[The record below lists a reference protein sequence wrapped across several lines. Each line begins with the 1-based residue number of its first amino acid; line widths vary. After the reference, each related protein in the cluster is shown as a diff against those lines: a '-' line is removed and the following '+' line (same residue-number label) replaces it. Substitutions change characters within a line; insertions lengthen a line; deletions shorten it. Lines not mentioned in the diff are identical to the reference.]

1 MSKRFQEWF
10 ILKSKLNSFS
20 REAAP
25 LFKEAEIWW
34 CSFGENIGSEE
45 NGKDAEFLRPVIIYK
60 KFDRFTF
67 LGIPLTSQ
75 TKEGSWYVSIR
86 FQKQDQTVIVNQI
99 RSLSVRRL
107 RYYMGVIDETDYIK
121 VKTGFSRLYL

>member
-1 MSKRFQEWF
+1 MLKRFQEWF
-10 ILKSKLNSFS
+10 ILKSKLDSLP

-34 CSFGENIGSEE
+34 CNFGENIGSEE
-45 NGKDAEFLRPVIIYK
+45 NGKGVEFLRPVIIYK

-67 LGIPLTSQ
+67 LGIPTT
-75 TKEGSWYVSIR
+75 TKIKNGNWYVDIK
-86 FQKQDQTVIVNQI
+86 FQGNMETAIINQV
-99 RSLSVRRL
+99 RSLSIKRL
-107 RYYMGVIDETDYIK
+107 HYCMGTLDDVDFKK